1 MCLFVAEVKH
11 GPIQVDS
18 FAAHVK
24 VMHTDGDYRFNQE
37 FEVKPM
43 IFRFLVCT
51 LSPCMAF
58 SHLL

>member
-11 GPIQVDS
+11 GPIRVDS

-51 LSPCMAF
+51 L
-58 SHLL
+58 